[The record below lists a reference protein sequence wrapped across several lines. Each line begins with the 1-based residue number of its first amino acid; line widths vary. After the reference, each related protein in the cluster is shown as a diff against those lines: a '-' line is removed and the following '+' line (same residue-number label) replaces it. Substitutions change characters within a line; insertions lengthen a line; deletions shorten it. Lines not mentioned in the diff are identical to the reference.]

1 MDFITL
7 KTLIESVKLGSFSKA
22 ASSLCVTQSAV
33 SRRIKLL
40 EDHYGEQLIDRSGPT
55 IKPTAAGKLL
65 MEKAL
70 QVLKI
75 EQDFIQ
81 GLHALTH
88 KRKISFCCTVPFG
101 TAYLPDI
108 FTEFMSRNAESSDLN
123 FVFEM
128 PEIALRGL
136 KENRFDL
143 VLIEYCEDL
152 NLTEYLAFPLP
163 DDEMVF
169 VSSPSFDIDPLVDIE
184 MMLSRRLYCKKDG
197 CCARRFLEKSMQT
210 MGREAGE
217 FSNTV
222 FFDDIPFIIRAV
234 MAGEGISFISR
245 SIVEPYL
252 QNGTLRAHHVNDF
265 DRARPRRL
273 ILNDRR
279 SLDPLLLDF
288 ISGIYGRFDLSPP
301 AALSSTP

>member
-1 MDFITL
+1 MDFVTL

-40 EDHYGEQLIDRSGPT
+40 EDHYGEQLIDRSGPAL
-55 IKPTAAGKLL
+55 KPTAAGELL
-65 MEKAL
+65 MEKAR

-75 EQDFIQ
+75 EQEAIQ
-81 GLHALTH
+81 GMQSLAG
-88 KRKISFCCTVPFG
+88 KRKISFCCTIPFG

-108 FTEFMSRNAESSDLN
+108 FTEFMSRNAESSALN

-128 PEIALRGL
+128 PEIALLGL

-143 VLIEYCEDL
+143 VLIEYCEEL
-152 NLTEYLAFPLP
+152 NLTEYLAFHLP

-169 VSSPSFDIDPLVDIE
+169 FSSPLLGIAPEVDIE
-184 MMLSRRLYCKKDG
+184 TMLSRRLYCKKNG
-197 CCARRFLEKSMQT
+197 CCASRFLDKSMLT
-210 MGREAGE
+210 IGRESGE

-252 QNGTLRAHHVNDF
+252 QDGTLRAHHINGF

-273 ILNDRR
+273 VLNDRR

-288 ISGIYGRFDLSPP
+288 ISGIYGGFDLSPP
-301 AALSSTP
+301 AALSNTP